1 MKRKLIT
8 VALALMLLANPYQSF
23 AWGHKGHAI
32 VAEVA
37 FQYMSPTAK
46 ANVMKLLDGM
56 SIEDA
61 ANWMDAIKSD
71 HANDYMKPYHYIDI
85 EKGGK
90 EMPAGENIVTTLQK
104 TLKDLDNINA
114 LSKEEVKLRLL
125 FLMHLIGDLHQPLH
139 IGYPGDKGGNDVQ
152 LSFFGRGSNLHAV
165 WDTEIIEYKGINV
178 ADVLKTNTYTL
189 EQLATVKKIDVIGWA
204 GQTRSHL
211 KDAYKLPSA
220 KVSDQYID
228 ANATV
233 IEAQLLNAGIRLGA
247 VLDHY
252 FKDYEVKS

>member
-1 MKRKLIT
+1 M
-8 VALALMLLANPYQSF
+8 LAMALLANPYQSF

-37 FQYMSPTAK
+37 FQYIDAATK

-71 HANDYMKPYHYIDI
+71 QANDYMKPYHYIDI

-90 EMPAGENIVTTLQK
+90 EMPAGDNIVTTLQK
-104 TLKDLDNINA
+104 TLKDLDNINT
-114 LSKEEVKLRLL
+114 LPKEEVKLRLL

-139 IGYPGDKGGNDVQ
+139 VGYPGDKGGNMVQ
-152 LSFFGRGSNLHAV
+152 LSFLGRGSNLHAV
-165 WDTEIIEYKGINV
+165 WDTEIIEYKGINI
-178 ADVLKTNTYTL
+178 ASVLKTNRYTPA
-189 EQLATVKKIDVIGWA
+189 QLATVKKIDVIAWA
-204 GQTRSHL
+204 AQSRSHL
-211 KDAYKLPSA
+211 KDVYKLPSA
-220 KVSDQYID
+220 KIYDQYVD
-228 ANATV
+228 ANAPV
-233 IEAQLLNAGIRLGA
+233 IEAQLLDAGIRLAA

-252 FKDYEVKS
+252 FKDYGVKA